1 MCVEFDEEIEFLSS
15 ISSLEQLIPP
25 TRSTYIDINEELFV
39 MKFVIDRQT
48 ALLFEKDSE
57 KFKRLNNPGILENT
71 IYGDR
76 YYSDDEEFLVKYNDK
91 FFWLEVNPEKS
102 NYRESF
108 FNYFRV
114 DPMFEIRE
122 DLISVS
128 EDYETG
134 FLWMEIPLVCEAD
147 WEKIIEE
154 LEMQKGATVSS

>member
-1 MCVEFDEEIEFLSS
+1 MSVEFDEEIEFLSS

-25 TRSTYIDINEELFV
+25 TRSTYIDINEELFM
-39 MKFVIDRQT
+39 MKFVIDKQT
-48 ALLFEKDSE
+48 ALLFENDPE

-76 YYSDDEEFLVKYNDK
+76 YYSDDEEFLVKYNEK
-91 FFWLEVNPEKS
+91 FYWLEVNPEKS

-122 DLISVS
+122 DLISVVQ
-128 EDYETG
+128 DTETG

-154 LEMQKGATVSS
+154 IEVQKGATPSS

>member
-128 EDYETG
+128 EDSETR